1 MNLIDIG
8 VNLTDRRFDHD
19 RGDVIRRAMEAGVG
33 QMVLTGT
40 DEKESVEAADLAVSH
55 AGMLFSTAGV
65 HPHKAQFMTD
75 STLQTVRDLWN
86 RPEVV
91 AIGETGLDFNRD
103 YSPRPDQERGFAAQV
118 SLAVEVN
125 APLFLHERDAHEP
138 FLAILNDIRPADHP
152 AVLHCFTGTAEE
164 LTACLDAG
172 LHIGITGWICDERRG
187 AHLQELVSRIPSDR
201 LMIETD
207 APWLLP
213 RDLRPKP
220 KKGRNE
226 PAFLPHVLE
235 RVALCRAEPALTTA
249 KNSVATTR
257 RFFRLPDPVV
267 KPAA

>member
-1 MNLIDIG
+1 MHIAANRRVKTIGKDISANNRRKVGIELVDIG
-8 VNLTDRRFDHD
+8 HTPTEHDDVRIDNIDDTGKAATQAPDISFIGRPGRRLTRPHGGNHLLRTQGNVRYFLMIALEPGSGNVSFQTPALAAPA
-19 RGDVIRRAMEAGVG
+19 RIAG
-33 QMVLTGT
+33 
-40 DEKESVEAADLAVSH
+40 KFVSR
-55 AGMLFSTAGV
+55 
-65 HPHKAQFMTD
+65 HPRQ
-75 STLQTVRDLWN
+75 R
-86 RPEVV
+86 VV
-91 AIGETGLDFNRD
+91 AKL
-103 YSPRPDQERGFAAQV
+103 
-118 SLAVEVN
+118 
-125 APLFLHERDAHEP
+125 
-138 FLAILNDIRPADHP
+138 
-152 AVLHCFTGTAEE
+152 
-164 LTACLDAG
+164 
-172 LHIGITGWICDERRG
+172 
-187 AHLQELVSRIPSDR
+187 PSDR